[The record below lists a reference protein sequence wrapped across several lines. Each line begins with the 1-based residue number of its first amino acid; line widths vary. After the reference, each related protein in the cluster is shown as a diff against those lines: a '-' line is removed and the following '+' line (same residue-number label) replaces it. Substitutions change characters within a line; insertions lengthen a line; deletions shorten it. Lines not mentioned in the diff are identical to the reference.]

1 MLFLT
6 SAAVYIA
13 LFSNPVALF
22 ATAPLVT
29 LGCVVM
35 IGNITNSI
43 YCKVKDFKNH
53 LSQFSKEEQRELYT
67 EMKKEINSPRL
78 YKIIAKV
85 LPKMAVL
92 VKLHANAENK
102 EKAERSSALKRSA
115 KRMQLQ
121 TNKQRYS

>member
-13 LFSNPVALF
+13 LFSNSVTLF

-43 YCKVKDFKNH
+43 YRQVKDFKNH
-53 LSQFSKEEQRELYT
+53 LSEFSKEEQRELYT
-67 EMKKEINSPRL
+67 EMKKEINSSRF
-78 YKIIAKV
+78 YKTIAKA
-85 LPKMAVL
+85 LPKMVVL
-92 VKLHANAENK
+92 AKLHADAENK
-102 EKAERSSALKRSA
+102 EKVERSSAFKRSA
-115 KRMQLQ
+115 ERMQLQ
-121 TNKQRYS
+121 INKQ